1 MHQDLHNSLRVRA
14 RSTAVEQRHSAAAAE
29 PVTVRIEPRD
39 FHSGEGERATA
50 PAHHCARGITS
61 ARWTLRRRRQV
72 GARRGCPP
80 RGPANPSRARPRKA
94 TWQSSPHRTVSVLD
108 PTMAKSAISGELLML
123 TSWASWS
130 LEAVPAKRSARL
142 LAENQSRAKPRHI
155 SDVCALCRRRPRRDA
170 RRRPKWAKAHGEC
183 NQALHRGVQPLE
195 APWGARPARVG
206 ARTKGPLA
214 SSKAPFTCN
223 LPSSACNC
231 PHPS

>member
-108 PTMAKSAISGELLML
+108 PAMEKSAILGILIML
-123 TSWASWS
+123 TSWASWRQS
-130 LEAVPAKRSARL
+130 QRSAALSCWQKTKAKPSPGIAVTYVRFVAGGRGETRGGGRSGRRPTASVIRRFTVVSSRLRRRGVPARRASVRAR
-142 LAENQSRAKPRHI
+142 
-155 SDVCALCRRRPRRDA
+155 
-170 RRRPKWAKAHGEC
+170 
-183 NQALHRGVQPLE
+183 
-195 APWGARPARVG
+195 
-206 ARTKGPLA
+206 
-214 SSKAPFTCN
+214 KAP
-223 LPSSACNC
+223 
-231 PHPS
+231 